1 MITLPSDQAGAL
13 HQVLS
18 AFSWRKLNLS
28 KIESRPMKTGL
39 GNYFFIVDIEQ
50 KMDEVLIPGAMAELE
65 ALGCSVEL
73 LGSYPHTLLETEIPL

>member
-1 MITLPSDQAGAL
+1 
-13 HQVLS
+13 
-18 AFSWRKLNLS
+18 
-28 KIESRPMKTGL
+28 MKTGL